1 MKTVYE
7 TDERFRKFIN
17 ERSALSFLPIEDI
30 ENGLK
35 YLDEKY
41 EFDDEKVSDF
51 KNSFV
56 DYINSF
62 WIQGCFPPRTWNTYE
77 RSEVFTNKA
86 QVQIAILK
94 RLYSIQCNALFI
106 AGGLQLQADQRIE
119 REPS

>member
-1 MKTVYE
+1 MQ
-7 TDERFRKFIN
+7 
-17 ERSALSFLPIEDI
+17 LLIEDI

-56 DYINSF
+56 DNINSF

-77 RSEVFTNKA
+77 RSAEDYINNA
-86 QVQIAILK
+86 QVIAILK
-94 RLYSIQCNALFI
+94 RLYSIQCIMERLISVNLFI
-106 AGGLQLQADQRIE
+106 CT
-119 REPS
+119 S

>member
-1 MKTVYE
+1 MQ
-7 TDERFRKFIN
+7 
-17 ERSALSFLPIEDI
+17 LPIEDI

-56 DYINSF
+56 DNINSF

-77 RSEVFTNKA
+77 RSAEDYINNA
-86 QVQIAILK
+86 QVIAILK
-94 RLYSIQCNALFI
+94 RLYSIQCIMERLISVNLFI
-106 AGGLQLQADQRIE
+106 CT
-119 REPS
+119 S

>member
-1 MKTVYE
+1 MQ
-7 TDERFRKFIN
+7 
-17 ERSALSFLPIEDI
+17 LPIEDI

-56 DYINSF
+56 DNINSF